1 MTAANITA
9 IAILFTV
16 SPATIPTYIFINPSE
31 QQNRTLFFISLFSIK
46 PLKTVNYMFVN
57 RLNAIGESMSRKG
70 KNGEFAGRNLVRNRH
85 KRRWLSKRW
94 KRRALKLKMRF
105 DPLEGAPQ
113 ARAIVLEKI
122 VLEQKQPHS
131 GLIKCIKCQLIKN
144 GKVVSAFAPR
154 DKAITF
160 IDEHDEVLI
169 AGLGGSQRGQM
180 GSIPGVRY
188 KVVAVN
194 SADIQMLRKGRKEK
208 PKR

>member
-1 MTAANITA
+1 M
-9 IAILFTV
+9 
-16 SPATIPTYIFINPSE
+16 
-31 QQNRTLFFISLFSIK
+31 
-46 PLKTVNYMFVN
+46 
-57 RLNAIGESMSRKG
+57 
-70 KNGEFAGRNLVRNRH
+70 NGEFAGRNIKRKRN
-85 KRRWLSKRW
+85 KQRWLSKRF
-94 KRRALKLKMRF
+94 KRRRLRLKERF

-113 ARAIVLEKI
+113 ARAIVLEKV

-131 GLIKCIKCQLIKN
+131 GLIKCVKCQLIKN
-144 GKVVSAFAPR
+144 GKIVTVFAPR

-194 SADIQMLRKGRKEK
+194 DADLQMLRKGKKEK